1 IPKSNNDTENETQ
14 ENDDDDDDDELSES
28 DHKYQSLLELNSP
41 IKRTVRKKKKKKEL
55 KKIPSRQKLPVKA
68 FRLENS
74 ACYMYSQEDDLAGS
88 IQQCQ
93 EAFNATMNEP
103 SVQTEKA
110 AFSRSV
116 SVDPFDRDR
125 TKMRIE
131 NLLRLALRNTQKF
144 QQLVPPPTPLSSS
157 LPHYSHSPRTSFQVM
172 SCVDHADRLKQSD
185 AIWKEL
191 FDYFD
196 FYNNRSKSM
205 QELDERIDKKR
216 SEIAEKID
224 IILKLDY
231 SRIKQVM
238 DLDIKQTMFS
248 ILDYSKLYENKIYID
263 QLCYLNLLIQDDL
276 NNICYIESLYP
287 SIRCLK
293 SQQPLY
299 ADPKFDSTAKTLLLW
314 HKIVKDLMLKSDQ
327 LVYF

>member
-1 IPKSNNDTENETQ
+1 MSFAHDETNQ
-14 ENDDDDDDDELSES
+14 ADDQTYLSS
-28 DHKYQSLLELNSP
+28 
-41 IKRTVRKKKKKKEL
+41 
-55 KKIPSRQKLPVKA
+55 
-68 FRLENS
+68 
-74 ACYMYSQEDDLAGS
+74 
-88 IQQCQ
+88 
-93 EAFNATMNEP
+93 
-103 SVQTEKA
+103 
-110 AFSRSV
+110 
-116 SVDPFDRDR
+116 DPFDRE
-125 TKMRIE
+125 KIIQRIKS
-131 NLLRLALRNTQKF
+131 LLKKAYKNHQPAL
-144 QQLVPPPTPLSSS
+144 
-157 LPHYSHSPRTSFQVM
+157 TS
-172 SCVDHADRLKQSD
+172 AQSD
-185 AIWKEL
+185 QYVSLSPNFSLEYYSLDDSLKSEQASSIWKEL

-216 SEIAEKID
+216 SEIGEKID

-314 HKIVKDLMLKSDQ
+314 HKIVKDLMLKSDK
-327 LVYF
+327 LV